1 MEIIKVEK
9 LSKNYK
15 ALKALDEVSL
25 SINEGELFG
34 LLGVNGAGKTTLI
47 RILSGLAKKSGG
59 DAVIDGHPLSEI
71 DEIKKIIDISP
82 QETSVAMNLT
92 VKENLLLFESLYGS
106 AC

>member
-1 MEIIKVEK
+1 MTNKFVFCMLVSWRQSMEIIRVEK

-25 SINEGELFG
+25 SIKELELFG

-59 DAVIDGHPLSEI
+59 E
-71 DEIKKIIDISP
+71 
-82 QETSVAMNLT
+82 
-92 VKENLLLFESLYGS
+92 
-106 AC
+106 